1 MYVIVVKQH
10 VNLSISLKVMI
21 QILRYHIEWGV
32 YRMFFDSLY
41 IWNIFWKLAQFAWDI
56 NTP

>member
-21 QILRYHIEWGV
+21 QILRYHREWGV